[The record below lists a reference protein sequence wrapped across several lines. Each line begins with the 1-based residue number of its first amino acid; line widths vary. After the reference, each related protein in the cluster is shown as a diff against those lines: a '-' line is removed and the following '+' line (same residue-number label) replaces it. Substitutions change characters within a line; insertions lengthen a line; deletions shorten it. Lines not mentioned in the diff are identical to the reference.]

1 MSMSWHERARL
12 GPKGASKRDWML
24 VAFVAIA
31 VVVVL
36 FAVLPAAFSLRL
48 SSRHQAYVQNLT
60 QSVRFGE
67 KNNSAELVCDGE
79 RQAVSKRQLSD
90 AYRLVVDAG
99 MGRPRS
105 EVPED
110 GGTTIY
116 FGDGSTLELWPVEIT
131 ERSRESDTGTLL
143 RYVGADGNVFSYD
156 TDQLQYE
163 DVLEALGVTSQA

>member
-1 MSMSWHERARL
+1 MSVSWHERAKL
-12 GPKGASKRDWML
+12 GPHGASRRDWTL

-31 VVVVL
+31 VVVAL

-48 SSRHQAYVQNLT
+48 SSRYQTYVQDLT

-67 KNNSAELVCDGE
+67 KNNSAELMCDGE
-79 RQAVSKRQLSD
+79 RQVVSKAQLSD
-90 AYRLVVDAG
+90 AYRLVIDAG
-99 MGRPRS
+99 MGQPRD
-105 EVPED
+105 EAPED

-143 RYVGADGNVFSYD
+143 RYVGADGRVFSYD
-156 TDQLQYE
+156 TDHLQYE

>member
-1 MSMSWHERARL
+1 MSVSWPERAKL
-12 GPKGASKRDWML
+12 GPHGASRRDWTL

-31 VVVVL
+31 VVVAL

-48 SSRHQAYVQNLT
+48 SSRYQTYVQDLT

-67 KNNSAELVCDGE
+67 KNNSAEIICDGE
-79 RQAVSKRQLSD
+79 RQVVLKAQLSD
-90 AYRLVVDAG
+90 AYRLVIDAG
-99 MGRPRS
+99 MGRPRD
-105 EVPED
+105 EAPED

-143 RYVGADGNVFSYD
+143 RYVGADGRVFSYD
-156 TDQLQYE
+156 TDHLQYE